1 MACGT
6 QRTLMLALQV
16 IHMQIGLEVW
26 MIKKVLQVATSI
38 LETIL
43 SLG

>member
-1 MACGT
+1 MAYGT

-16 IHMQIGLEVW
+16 FQMLIEQEVW
-26 MIKKVLQVATSI
+26 MIERVLQVAASI